1 MIKYAWTSVK
11 NNKSSSALFII
22 AMIAILTVSTISLH
36 SIKDIQA
43 QVDDDIKHFARGS
56 YDILV
61 RAKDSQTPVE
71 KTLGVVEENYLGA
84 GNGGITIEM
93 WKKIQSMKEIE
104 IAAPV
109 ASLGY
114 FTGFSR
120 TVDFPFPES
129 SSLLSA
135 SFIISDGIHEYQW
148 GDKKETF
155 YLKQD
160 GYFDGFDSLKDF
172 KRRTETSVSGEK
184 PRFMI
189 PQSFHLVMGI
199 DFEQEGKL
207 TGIPFN
213 ELIRELTP
221 EEQMFMSFAEK
232 AAIIKV
238 LYLKDPKISVKIN
251 INIQNIPWET
261 KDTLALKEKLGISTS
276 HDGMLEFV
284 DDEAR
289 KSIIEYLSN
298 LEPISNTSYTFD
310 LSNQVTPFYFEP
322 FSVDYN
328 GNISPSENYATSIS
342 ESSQFYSTSPVEY
355 QIKKDYLAV
364 KQVGE
369 QDHVPT
375 YREIKKHGQPGYYN
389 TTAVPFLFVPI
400 NAFSAKEYEKS
411 LAASPLGIYH
421 QAPTTTKDGTVVHET
436 AVPGSFISSPAHGL
450 IDINDTVHIKGEK
463 PIDAIRIKVA
473 GIHQYD
479 EEAEKKI
486 LHVVEQLHKLG
497 DFHIDIVAGAS
508 PKTMQLDVEGIGMVT
523 QQWTSL
529 GSAAKITDGWN
540 LSNMLISGLF
550 ILVGFIYILN
560 RIFFWKN
567 TRKNETKILTDI
579 GWSDRHI
586 NTFHFLE
593 LGILG
598 VIATFISFIIMCSF
612 IYFQLLDGSSL
623 LLLSGICFL
632 FGFIIFIICLKPSNY
647 QLTIKQGAPGK
658 SIFVR
663 NLYYYRKFIVLT
675 FIQLMIITI
684 LLYFVIG
691 SISTTSSLTS
701 DTNLGSYI
709 YNAISFSLLLIMVVS
724 VILAVITVA
733 ESNTSFLTLRQT
745 EMLTLRDIGWKRKTI
760 QRLYLKETATW
771 TACSIFLGT
780 ILGICLFVITFEFTL
795 FMTLIALL
803 ISVVLYGIVLITS
816 YFVISKQIHS
826 SRIFL

>member
-1 MIKYAWTSVK
+1 
-11 NNKSSSALFII
+11 
-22 AMIAILTVSTISLH
+22 
-36 SIKDIQA
+36 
-43 QVDDDIKHFARGS
+43 
-56 YDILV
+56 
-61 RAKDSQTPVE
+61 
-71 KTLGVVEENYLGA
+71 
-84 GNGGITIEM
+84 
-93 WKKIQSMKEIE
+93 
-104 IAAPV
+104 
-109 ASLGY
+109 
-114 FTGFSR
+114 
-120 TVDFPFPES
+120 
-129 SSLLSA
+129 
-135 SFIISDGIHEYQW
+135 
-148 GDKKETF
+148 
-155 YLKQD
+155 
-160 GYFDGFDSLKDF
+160 
-172 KRRTETSVSGEK
+172 
-184 PRFMI
+184 
-189 PQSFHLVMGI
+189 
-199 DFEQEGKL
+199 
-207 TGIPFN
+207 
-213 ELIRELTP
+213 
-221 EEQMFMSFAEK
+221 
-232 AAIIKV
+232 
-238 LYLKDPKISVKIN
+238 
-251 INIQNIPWET
+251 
-261 KDTLALKEKLGISTS
+261 
-276 HDGMLEFV
+276 
-284 DDEAR
+284 
-289 KSIIEYLSN
+289 
-298 LEPISNTSYTFD
+298 
-310 LSNQVTPFYFEP
+310 
-322 FSVDYN
+322 
-328 GNISPSENYATSIS
+328 
-342 ESSQFYSTSPVEY
+342 
-355 QIKKDYLAV
+355 
-364 KQVGE
+364 
-369 QDHVPT
+369 
-375 YREIKKHGQPGYYN
+375 
-389 TTAVPFLFVPI
+389 
-400 NAFSAKEYEKS
+400 
-411 LAASPLGIYH
+411 
-421 QAPTTTKDGTVVHET
+421 
-436 AVPGSFISSPAHGL
+436 
-450 IDINDTVHIKGEK
+450 
-463 PIDAIRIKVA
+463 
-473 GIHQYD
+473 
-479 EEAEKKI
+479 
-486 LHVVEQLHKLG
+486 
-497 DFHIDIVAGAS
+497 
-508 PKTMQLDVEGIGMVT
+508 MQLDVEGIGMVT

-529 GSAAKITDGWN
+529 DAAAKITDGWN

-567 TRKNETKILTDI
+567 TRKNETKILSDI

-745 EMLTLRDIGWKRKTI
+745 EMLTLRDIGWKLKTI